1 MEAEQTISEEALD
14 LVRETLVGD
23 LRDMGLGWIKTFA
36 PWKAL
41 PEAQQKEIIE
51 SISNQAQAAVD
62 KVVRIIAA
70 DGRDPIMAELE
81 SVQIKDGIKLV
92 MKCLT
97 TEHNLLMLGTR
108 TGQSIMLVVAD
119 SDSYSGTRSDVHP
132 DPDQRAMFDEGDGAD
147 A

>member
-1 MEAEQTISEEALD
+1 MEENQIGEKTLD

-36 PWKAL
+36 AWKAL
-41 PEAQQKEIIE
+41 PEAHQREIIE
-51 SISNQAQAAVD
+51 SVSNQAQAVVD

-97 TEHNLLMLGTR
+97 TEHNLLTLGTR
-108 TGQSIMLVVAD
+108 TGQNVMLVVAD
-119 SDSYSGTRSDVHP
+119 ADSYSGTRSDVHP
-132 DPDQRAMFDEGDGAD
+132 DPDQRALFGIGD
-147 A
+147 